1 MGRVAD
7 RLRPEDHDW
16 LRDPAGLAV
25 MDALLAAA
33 PGGARYVGG
42 CVRNALLGA
51 PVSDTDIA
59 TVLTPPQTVAALE
72 AAGLKAIP
80 TGIDHG
86 TVTAVSGKRGFEV
99 TTLRKDVATDGR
111 RAVVAFSTDWSD
123 DAARRDFRLNAIYA
137 DRDGQLFDPVGGID
151 DAMAGR
157 IRFIGEPG
165 ERITEDYLRIL
176 RFYRFHAWYARTPL
190 DPEGHA
196 ACLALKA
203 GLGQLSAE
211 RVWLELKKLLAAPDP
226 REVLEAMQEGN
237 VLNEVLPER
246 IDLKLFLSLHS
257 LQAQEFCPPDP
268 LLRVAALLAGG
279 DAMRVDAL
287 CGTMKVSN
295 AERTRLHAAVR
306 RVGVH
311 PGMDRV
317 ALRAALYEQ
326 GRQAVE
332 DQLLLAA
339 ARGEGRRDVLSRD
352 LDAVSRW
359 QRPAF
364 PLKAADLLAIGL
376 ERGPALGRTLKAL
389 EARWVESD
397 FVLGRADLLAIAQQP
412 GES

>member
-7 RLRPEDHDW
+7 RLRPEDHAW
-16 LRDPAGLAV
+16 LNDPAGVAV

-33 PGGARYVGG
+33 ADGARYVGG
-42 CVRNALLGA
+42 CVRNALLSA

-59 TVLTPPQTVAALE
+59 TVLTPPQTMAALE
-72 AAGLKAIP
+72 AAGIRAVP
-80 TGIDHG
+80 TGFEHG
-86 TVTAVSGKRGFEV
+86 TITAVSGKRGFEV

-111 RAVVAFSTDWSD
+111 RAVVAFSTDWED
-123 DAARRDFRLNAIYA
+123 DARRRDFRLNAIYA
-137 DRDGQLFDPVGGID
+137 DPSGELFDPVGGVE
-151 DAMAGR
+151 DALAGR
-157 IRFIGEPG
+157 IRFIGKPA
-165 ERITEDYLRIL
+165 ERIAEDYLRIL
-176 RFYRFHAWYARTPL
+176 RFYRFQAWYGRTPL

-196 ACLALKA
+196 ACIASKA

-226 REVLEAMQEGN
+226 GPVLEAMQEGN
-237 VLNEVLPER
+237 VLNEVLPWS

-257 LQAQEFCPPDP
+257 LPTQESRPADP
-268 LLRVAALLAGG
+268 LIRVAALLAGG

-287 CGTMKVSN
+287 CDTMKVSN

-332 DQLLLAA
+332 DQLVLAA

-364 PLKAADLLAIGL
+364 PLKAADLLAAGYQ
-376 ERGPALGRTLKAL
+376 RGPSLGRTMKAL

-397 FVLGRADLLAIAQQP
+397 FILGRADLLAIAANG